1 MSPEIK
7 GRSSSWTAPASLFS
21 PSGERYGSGDY
32 ADCCFFVFFFLLLN
46 LEKIDVSLILI
57 AEAEFGR

>member
-1 MSPEIK
+1 MLIVVF
-7 GRSSSWTAPASLFS
+7 L
-21 PSGERYGSGDY
+21 
-32 ADCCFFVFFFLLLN
+32 FFFLLLN